1 MDYITEDAP
10 DPLVARALHR
20 LSLCLAKHYKKKVLI
35 FMDEYDTPL
44 QEAYI
49 NGYWN
54 ELTEFLRGIF
64 NSAFKTNP
72 YMERGILTGITRISK
87 ESIFSD
93 LNNLE
98 IVTTSS
104 RKYETAFGFTQAEV
118 EKILTLR
125 KIMYSFAQAQRL
137 DISTQMVWIIPLQ
150 TVQKVLFGAMIMW
163 CWLWAPEQ
171 TVF

>member
-1 MDYITEDAP
+1 
-10 DPLVARALHR
+10 
-20 LSLCLAKHYKKKVLI
+20 
-35 FMDEYDTPL
+35 
-44 QEAYI
+44 
-49 NGYWN
+49 
-54 ELTEFLRGIF
+54 
-64 NSAFKTNP
+64 
-72 YMERGILTGITRISK
+72 MERGILTGITRISK

-137 DISTQMVWIIPLQ
+137 DIFTQMVWIIPLQ
-150 TVQKVLFGAMIMW
+150 TVQKALFGAMIMW
-163 CWLWAPEQ
+163 CWLWASEQ